1 MGDENKKKVDIEQ
14 LKEDINGSGF
24 SFLTQEKMQ
33 ELLQSFDL
41 ESIVSQKGI
50 ISPIGI
56 LPCESGKPFAQKI
69 YDQLSEKIEE
79 QPRKYQGCRVE
90 MIPVEYKQFANTE
103 SKPMIEKSIRVYDLY
118 IVQDVENRTLE
129 YEADKNKNDLMRM
142 IAAARRSG
150 CESINVVIPVFP
162 DARQDKA
169 SAREPNSAAETA
181 KNIEEAGAKRVLTLD
196 IHNEAIEGF
205 FRKAIMENLMASG
218 KFIPYIAEKF
228 DLENVVIGSPDLGGT
243 KRAGYYSRKLFVP
256 MIFFHKGR
264 DKYAKIKEMKLVAD
278 EDITNKDV
286 FIVDDMI
293 ATGGTM
299 LKAAEIAKNA
309 GAKDVYCVASL
320 PLFNKDAFEK
330 FDSAVK
336 EGHIKGVIT
345 TDAVYHGT
353 KKDVSEKYPWYNVLT
368 IAGYFAEDILAL
380 NRKESLSEVYERR
393 SKTKRATE
401 MFKHRN
407 STTSD

>member
-1 MGDENKKKVDIEQ
+1 
-14 LKEDINGSGF
+14 
-24 SFLTQEKMQ
+24 
-33 ELLQSFDL
+33 
-41 ESIVSQKGI
+41 
-50 ISPIGI
+50 
-56 LPCESGKPFAQKI
+56 
-69 YDQLSEKIEE
+69 
-79 QPRKYQGCRVE
+79 
-90 MIPVEYKQFANTE
+90 MIPVTYHPFANTE

-218 KFIPYIAEKF
+218 QFIPYIAEKF
-228 DLENVVIGSPDLGGT
+228 DLENVVIGAPDLGGT

-256 MIFFHKGR
+256 MIFFHKSR

-293 ATGGTM
+293 STGGTM

-309 GAKDVYCVASL
+309 GAKEVYCVASL
-320 PLFNKDAFEK
+320 PLFNKQEFGIETAFEK

-336 EGHIKGVIT
+336 EGYIKGVIT

-353 KKDVSEKYPWYNVLT
+353 VEEMKEKYPWYNVLT